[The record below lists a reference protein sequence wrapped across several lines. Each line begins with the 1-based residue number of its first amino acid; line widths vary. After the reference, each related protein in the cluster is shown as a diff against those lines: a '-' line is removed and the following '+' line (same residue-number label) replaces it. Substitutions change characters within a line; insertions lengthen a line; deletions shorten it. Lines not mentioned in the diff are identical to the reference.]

1 MNTDNLNGSFQEI
14 KIDIDEEKN
23 VDNLNIEENS
33 GINAFQSVM
42 LIIIIM
48 LLLFYI
54 MLLFLYITITEF
66 NEI

>member
-1 MNTDNLNGSFQEI
+1 MNTDNLNGNFQEI

-23 VDNLNIEENS
+23 VDNLIIEENS
-33 GINAFQSVM
+33 GIYTFQSVM

-54 MLLFLYITITEF
+54 MLLFLYMTIT
-66 NEI
+66 